1 MLAEYALISGIL
13 YGLFYGFIGIGL
25 NLLFGVMRLVNL
37 AHGDL
42 VVFGGYLAYVL
53 ATYAHLNP
61 LWEIPISIPVALV
74 VGFALYYVTV
84 PRLRRSADAETASLI
99 LFFGISQVLEAIA
112 SAAFGNNPKTLS
124 PSTFGAPVRLF
135 GQAYASTA
143 VVSGLVSIPALVV
156 LFGYLYRTRLG
167 LATRAV
173 MADETEAAASGIR
186 IRMVAASAFAIGVTF
201 AVAAG
206 ALGIFMLG
214 GVNPT
219 TGSTLTVTAFTVIII
234 GSLGNP
240 IGTAVGGLLYGLVL
254 SFTETYAGEWSGLVP
269 FVLLLAVVLVRPS
282 GLLGR
287 RARSA

>member
-13 YGLFYGFIGIGL
+13 YGLFFGFIGIGL

-42 VVFGGYLAYVL
+42 VVFGGYLAYAL

-61 LWEIPISIPVALV
+61 LWEIPISIPVALAA
-74 VGFALYYVTV
+74 GFALYYITV
-84 PRLRRSADAETASLI
+84 PRLRRSADTETASLI

-112 SAAFGNNPKTLS
+112 STAFGNNPKTLS
-124 PSTFGAPVRLF
+124 PSTFGAPVHLF
-135 GQAYASTA
+135 GEAYASSA

-156 LFGYLYRTRLG
+156 LFAYLYRTRLG

-173 MADETEAAASGIR
+173 MADEMEAAASGIR
-186 IRMVAASAFAIGVTF
+186 IRMVAASAFAIGVAF

-214 GVNPT
+214 GVDPT

-240 IGTAVGGLLYGLVL
+240 AGTAVGGLLYGLVL
-254 SFTETYAGEWSGLVP
+254 SFTEAFASEWSGLVP
-269 FVLLLAVVLVRPS
+269 FALLLAVVLVRPS

-287 RARSA
+287 SARSA

>member
-1 MLAEYALISGIL
+1 MLAEYAIISGIL

-37 AHGDL
+37 AHGDM
-42 VVFGGYLAYVL
+42 VVFGGYLAYAL

-61 LWEIPISIPVALV
+61 LWAIPVSIPVSLAI
-74 VGFALYYVTV
+74 GFGLYHLTV
-84 PRLRRSADAETASLI
+84 PRLHRAADTETASLI

-112 SAAFGNNPKTLS
+112 SATFGNNPETLS
-124 PSTFGAPVRLF
+124 PSTFGGPIHLF
-135 GQAYASTA
+135 GQSYASSA
-143 VVSGLVSIPALVV
+143 VVSALVSIPALGV
-156 LFGYLYRTRLG
+156 LFAYLYKTRLG

-173 MADETEAAASGIR
+173 MADETEATASGIR
-186 IRMVAASAFAIGVTF
+186 IRLVASSAFAIGVAF

-214 GVNPT
+214 GVDPT
-219 TGSTLTVTAFTVIII
+219 TGSALTVTAFTVIII

-254 SFTETYAGEWSGLVP
+254 SFTETFASGWSGLVP
-269 FVLLLAVVLVRPS
+269 FALLLVVVLVRPS
-282 GLLGR
+282 GLLGKTVR
-287 RARSA
+287 RA